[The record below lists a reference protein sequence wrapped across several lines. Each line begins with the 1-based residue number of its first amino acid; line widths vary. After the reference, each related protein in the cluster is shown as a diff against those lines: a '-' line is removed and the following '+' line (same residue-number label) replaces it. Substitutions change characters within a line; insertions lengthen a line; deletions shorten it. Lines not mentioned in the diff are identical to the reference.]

1 MADVQDLVLTPPEP
15 RDLGPDF
22 STRAGIAQWAIE
34 KNATAEQLALMLDTQ
49 LRWEANEARKAF
61 IDALQLF
68 RTHPPEIQKT
78 KTVTYPNKDGSQTKY
93 KHAELDKIAV
103 IIGKA
108 LLKVG
113 ITHSWR
119 TDEHEGR
126 VVVTCVFRHTLGH
139 CEDMAKLAGP
149 ADTSGG
155 KNSIQAIGSTTYYL
169 ERYTLLAA
177 CGLAPQNCDTDG
189 VSNVDPK
196 WLEEQLA
203 ELQRCETLEGLKA
216 AFTAAAKV
224 AIDEAKDLAAYHEL
238 KEAKN
243 KRQKELNGGK

>member
-1 MADVQDLVLTPPEP
+1 MQDLVLTSPEL

-22 STRAGIAQWAIE
+22 TTRAGIAQWAIE
-34 KNATAEQLALMLDTQ
+34 QKATAEQLALMLDTQ

-68 RTHPPEIQKT
+68 RATPPEINKT
-78 KTVTYPNKDGSQTKY
+78 KTVMYANKDGSQTKY
-93 KHAELDKIAV
+93 KHAELDKIV
-103 IIGKA
+103 VVIGKA

-119 TDEHEGR
+119 TDEHDGR
-126 VVVTCVFRHTLGH
+126 VVVTCVFRHRQGH
-139 CEDMAKLAGP
+139 CEDMAKLSGP

-177 CGLAPQNCDTDG
+177 CGLAPQDCDTDG
-189 VSNVDPK
+189 VSNVNPK

-203 ELQRCETLEGLKA
+203 ELGRCETLDGLKT

-224 AIDEAKDLAAYHEL
+224 AIEDAKDLAAYHEL

-243 KRQKELNGGK
+243 KRQAELKGGK